1 MFISDCLDICEP
13 VFTFDELIGG
23 LDLDKYLKNVPEH
36 KLGRIGYNPFRAVN
50 FEIGGDGKMRCPNGK
65 TFNFLY
71 RKPVKGNQYGRKEE
85 VYQSVMISIAFINPI
100 TF

>member
-36 KLGRIGYNPFRAVN
+36 KLGRIGYNPVRAVN
-50 FEIGGDGKMRCPNGK
+50 FEIGGDGKIF
-65 TFNFLY
+65 T
-71 RKPVKGNQYGRKEE
+71 
-85 VYQSVMISIAFINPI
+85 A
-100 TF
+100 